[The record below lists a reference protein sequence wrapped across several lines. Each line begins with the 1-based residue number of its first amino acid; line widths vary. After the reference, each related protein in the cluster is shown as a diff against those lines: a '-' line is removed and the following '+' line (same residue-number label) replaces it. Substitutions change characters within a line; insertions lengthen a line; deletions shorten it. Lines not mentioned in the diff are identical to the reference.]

1 MGSTHFLFR
10 QGKVYH
16 FDMPLYRI
24 YTSVGYWMSFV
35 FAWVLPQPSWR
46 QMKSTPHFLLYNN
59 QRSGVGL
66 DYMLIWK
73 RES

>member
-1 MGSTHFLFR
+1 MDSTHFLFR

-16 FDMPLYRI
+16 IRY
-24 YTSVGYWMSFV
+24 VMSIQVWGIRCHLSSSGFYHNLLR
-35 FAWVLPQPSWR
+35 ADEIN
-46 QMKSTPHFLLYNN
+46 STLSFLYNN
-59 QRSGVGL
+59 QSSGVGL